1 MARDEM
7 RLRLHLRRVRVL
19 EVLVDTPFELKV
31 LVADTR
37 SVLRCPACGQRMTKV
52 HDTRDVVVRDVDFGG
67 RPTTLVWRR
76 RRFVCEG
83 CGDRH
88 LEDHPEI
95 AGNLTARLA
104 RFLERDAKCMSIRE
118 VCRRTG
124 FSWHFVMGL
133 VRAAAA
139 RALTHRR
146 RLRCRVLL
154 IDETSLR
161 RRHRYVTM
169 VSDGESGAL
178 LGMTRGRDTLALQR
192 LLASFG
198 PRWRRGVE
206 VVVSD
211 GSEAYRA
218 AIQWALPRA
227 THVIDRFHVVRWLA
241 ACQVEVRRR
250 LQRLGPKG
258 TRPAYDPDVFRSRYL
273 QLTRFDHLSPEEAVE
288 LGKILQANPE
298 LERAWRLAQ
307 HLHGFYEAGNLEGA
321 QQALSAFADTYAQ
334 ASLPEFYKTVNAIL
348 EWSAEIFAF
357 HATERATNG
366 RQEGLNNKIGVL
378 KRVAYGFVN
387 ERNLAA
393 RSLLLCPGVY
403 T

>member
-1 MARDEM
+1 MARDELK
-7 RLRLHLRRVRVL
+7 LRLHLKRIKVV
-19 EVLVDTPFELKV
+19 EVVVDDPFELKIV
-31 LVADTR
+31 VADTR
-37 SVLRCPACGQRMTKV
+37 PVVRCASCGHRTAKV

-67 RPTTLVWRR
+67 RPTTLIWRR
-76 RRFVCEG
+76 RRFSCDN
-83 CGDRH
+83 CGERH

-95 AGNLTARLA
+95 EGNVTARLA
-104 RFLERDAKCMSIRE
+104 RSLERDARCMSIRE
-118 VCRRTG
+118 VCRRSG

-133 VRAAAA
+133 VHAAAE
-139 RALTHRR
+139 RALRHRR
-146 RLRCRVLL
+146 RMRCRVLL
-154 IDETSLR
+154 VDETSLR

-178 LGMTRGRDTLALQR
+178 LGMVRGRDSFALQR

-198 PRWRRGVE
+198 PRWRRQVE

-211 GSEAYRA
+211 GSEAYRS
-218 AIQWALPRA
+218 AIRVALPRA
-227 THVIDRFHVVRWLA
+227 THVVDRFHVVRWLA

-258 TRPAYDPDVFRSRYL
+258 TRPAYDPEVFRSRYL
-273 QLTRFDHLSPEEAVE
+273 QLARFDRLGPTEAAE
-288 LGKILQANPE
+288 LGRILQANPE

-307 HLHGFYEAGNLEGA
+307 HLHGFYEASDLAGA
-321 QQALSAFADTYAQ
+321 EQALSAFADTYAE
-334 ASLPEFYKTVNAIL
+334 ANLPEFYKTVSAIL

-357 HATERATNG
+357 HATDRATNG

-387 ERNLAA
+387 VDNLAA
-393 RSLLLCPGVY
+393 RSLLLCRGVY
-403 T
+403 V

>member
-7 RLRLHLRRVRVL
+7 SVRLHLKWIKVL
-19 EVLVDTPFELKV
+19 EVVVDDAFELKIV
-31 LVADTR
+31 VADTR
-37 SVLRCPACGQRMTKV
+37 SVTRCPSCGHKTTKV

-76 RRFVCEG
+76 RRFSCER
-83 CGDRH
+83 CGERH

-95 AGNLTARLA
+95 EGNVTARLA
-104 RFLERDAKCMSIRE
+104 RSLERDARAMSIRE
-118 VCRRTG
+118 VARRSG
-124 FSWHFVMGL
+124 FSWHFIMGL
-133 VRAAAA
+133 VRASAA

-146 RLRCRVLL
+146 RMRCRVLL
-154 IDETSLR
+154 VDETSMR

-178 LGMTRGRDTLALQR
+178 LGMVRGRDALALQR

-198 PRWRRGVE
+198 PGWRRRVE

-211 GSEAYRA
+211 GSEPYRA
-218 AIQWALPRA
+218 AIRAALPGA
-227 THVIDRFHVVRWLA
+227 THVVDRFHVVRWLA

-273 QLTRFDHLSPEEAVE
+273 QLARFDHLSAEEGAE
-288 LGKILQANPE
+288 LGRIFEAHPE

-307 HLHGFYEAGNLEGA
+307 HLHGFYEAEDLAGA
-321 QQALSAFADTYAQ
+321 EQALSAFADTYAEVD
-334 ASLPEFYKTVNAIL
+334 LPEFYKTVNSIL

-357 HATERATNG
+357 HTTGRATNG

-387 ERNLAA
+387 VNNLAA

-403 T
+403 V